1 MPLSWPDPLPAAG
14 SVILRPFRS
23 SDLPL
28 VAELSRDPY
37 VPLIGSIPEEYSDE
51 AGRAYVARQHQ
62 RLTDGSGYSFAI
74 AERAGDR
81 AVGGAG
87 LWLHDRAAGRATMG
101 YVVAL
106 SARRRGVASAA
117 LSALTAFAWTLTDL
131 RRLELYIEPWNT
143 GSIRVAERC
152 GFTSEGLLTR
162 HLEIGGTRRDMLCYA
177 QLREAPPGLV
187 GLGR

>member
-14 SVILRPFRS
+14 SVVLRPFRS
-23 SDLPL
+23 TDLPL

-37 VPLIGSIPEEYSDE
+37 VPLIGSIPQEYSDE
-51 AGRAYVARQHQ
+51 AGLAYLARQHQ

-74 AERAGDR
+74 AERDGDL

-87 LWLHDRAAGRATMG
+87 LWLHDRESGRATMG
-101 YVVAL
+101 YVVAR
-106 SARRRGVASAA
+106 SVRRRGVASAA
-117 LSALTAFAWTLTDL
+117 LAALVAFAWTMADL

-152 GFTSEGLLTR
+152 GFTFEVLLPD
-162 HLEIGGTRRDMLCYA
+162 HLEIGGTRRDMLRYA
-177 QLREAPPGLV
+177 QVR
-187 GLGR
+187 